1 MAQNTLQVFKEI
13 QITHKGTKP
22 DLKISLVNEEE
33 NKIEVEV
40 SINIKRHQ
48 FDDDCAVSFQPYNN
62 RGFALEPLPMG
73 TVGELNKEE
82 LNTFKYSLDI
92 NKEDARFRVLVSK
105 EGKFKKSKVNRLVG
119 KAEIKNFFEAESEK
133 TDKKHESLLF
143 TKEDEIGT
151 IFKLDM
157 APQRVPW
164 LILKKGCNIKYNL
177 DHNVNPIMKTLIY
190 TSVVRDIIKT
200 YLTDETFSECPFR
213 EKWFQLISKKTG
225 EPINEFEEKSF
236 IENNG
241 DITQI
246 DSDTLIWIDGVVETM
261 VSNLPD
267 KNGLTLIQ
275 KFKKAAFQ
283 SLQTV
288 EESEEY

>member
-1 MAQNTLQVFKEI
+1 MAQNTLEVFKEI
-13 QITHKGTKP
+13 QITHKGSKP

-33 NKIEVEV
+33 NKIDVEV
-40 SINIKRHQ
+40 SVNIKRHQ
-48 FDDDCAVSFQPYNN
+48 FDEDCVVSFQPYNN
-62 RGFALEPLPMG
+62 RGFALKPKTMG
-73 TVGELNKEE
+73 TVGDLNKTEI
-82 LNTFKYSLDI
+82 NVFKYSIDI
-92 NKEDARFRVLVSK
+92 NKEDARFRLLVSK
-105 EGKFKKSKVNRLVG
+105 EGKFKESKVNRLVG
-119 KAEIKNFFEAESEK
+119 KAEIKNFFEAETEK

-164 LILKKGCNIKYNL
+164 LLLKKGCNIKYNL

-200 YLTDETFSECPFR
+200 YLTDDTFRECPYR
-213 EKWFQLISKKTG
+213 EKWFQLISKKIG
-225 EPINEFEEKSF
+225 EPINEFPENF
-236 IENNG
+236 IDING
-241 DITQI
+241 NITQI
-246 DSDTLIWIDGVVETM
+246 DSDAQIWIDGVVETM

-267 KNGLTLIQ
+267 KNGITLIQ
-275 KFKKAAFQ
+275 KFKNAAFQ

-288 EESEEY
+288 DESEEY